1 MSTNRCPMTDM
12 MIMVFTIRNVLE
24 NCIDAVASFDI
35 FSAIWNLLF
44 KQNDAEILLLDRLVS
59 PPL

>member
-1 MSTNRCPMTDM
+1 MTDM
-12 MIMVFTIRNVLE
+12 MIMVLTIRDVLE
-24 NCIDAVASFDI
+24 NCLDAVASFDI

-44 KQNDAEILLLDRLVS
+44 KQNDAEILLLDKLVS